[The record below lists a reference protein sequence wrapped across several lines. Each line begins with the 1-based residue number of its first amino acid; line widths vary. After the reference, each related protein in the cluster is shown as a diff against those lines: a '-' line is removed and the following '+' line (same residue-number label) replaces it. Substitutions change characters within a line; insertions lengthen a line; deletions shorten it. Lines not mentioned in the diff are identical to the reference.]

1 MGCIGT
7 NNNIIISKIVHQD
20 LCEHNNLPDTPC
32 TRDINLSSEKM
43 NNTLNKCSSRIL
55 LYKNST
61 KGNLILL
68 NVLETDGDSNESII
82 EKQVLELS
90 RRDLTS
96 NTYEYSYN

>member
-1 MGCIGT
+1 
-7 NNNIIISKIVHQD
+7 
-20 LCEHNNLPDTPC
+20 
-32 TRDINLSSEKM
+32 M

-61 KGNLILL
+61 KGNLIVL

-90 RRDLTS
+90 RGDLTS